1 MKEEVAGGGTEG
13 GRKRGK
19 SEREGNVGEA
29 EGGEA
34 WRGRGRQKDREID
47 KGSTSE

>member
-29 EGGEA
+29 EGERPGEEEED
-34 WRGRGRQKDREID
+34 RKIGR
-47 KGSTSE
+47 